1 MKPYITALAVV
12 LAAAA
17 LNRPA
22 RASAETCDPALSP
35 ARYVDCVDAL
45 RAAAIAQL
53 GITNAPTPEPYSYWE
68 TQADGTQAR
77 LEIPTSRVP
86 VAWETQTPDCRG
98 VDIDGC
104 LRILRT
110 RPSRGVPVEVERR
123 DRSGQRR
130 IYTKPT
136 PVPPPVETPTIISV
150 SDDSDLAGYS
160 HIKIEYS
167 LRTSASWHGLTPEFS
182 AFRGDDPWSLFR
194 CGLYADGSVTCVAPD
209 VSMPSRSFLLTQA
222 EEDEWFPGPGAEW
235 FGTDHPC
242 NTDNYRDE
250 PRCKRAPGH
259 VYSPGHI
266 PEPYY
271 DDREWIYTCD
281 AVTED
286 GSCKLWSRRQ
296 YADSRPP
303 ADEAWTAAYACVD
316 RRERLPSGLVREW
329 RDCQTPQGNSTRR
342 P

>member
-1 MKPYITALAVV
+1 MKPYIAALALAAV

-22 RASAETCDPALSP
+22 RASEATCDPDLP
-35 ARYVDCVDAL
+35 LARYDDCVQAL

-53 GITNAPTPEPYSYWE
+53 GITNAPTPEPYSRWE
-68 TQADGTQAR
+68 TQADGAQVR
-77 LEIPTSRVP
+77 FERP
-86 VAWETQTPDCRG
+86 CRG

-104 LRILRT
+104 GRVIGT
-110 RPSRGVPVEVERR
+110 RSISGVPVEVERR

-130 IYTKPT
+130 TYAKPT

-150 SDDSDLAGYS
+150 SDDIDLAGYS
-160 HIKIEYS
+160 NIRIEIYDG
-167 LRTSASWHGLTPEFS
+167 RTYRTFHSRRGLSTALADFMGYEGYNQWP
-182 AFRGDDPWSLFR
+182 LFR
-194 CGLYADGSVTCVAPD
+194 CGLYADGSVTCVGPD
-209 VSMPSRSFLLTQA
+209 ASMPSRSFLLTQ
-222 EEDEWFPGPGAEW
+222 DEVDRRFPGPGAEW
-235 FGTDHPC
+235 FGRDHPC

-281 AVTED
+281 AVAED
-286 GSCKLWSRRQ
+286 GSCQTWSRRQ
-296 YADSRPP
+296 YADYRPP
-303 ADEAWTAAYACVD
+303 ADETWTAAYACVD
-316 RRERLPSGLVREW
+316 RRETLPSGLVREW
-329 RDCQTPQGNSTRR
+329 RDCQTPLGPVTTVD
-342 P
+342 

>member
-1 MKPYITALAVV
+1 MKPYITALAVVLAAV

-22 RASAETCDPALSP
+22 RASAATCDPALPP
-35 ARYVDCVDAL
+35 AQYVDCVDAL

-68 TQADGTQAR
+68 TQDDGAQVR
-77 LEIPTSRVP
+77 LEFQTFREPTV
-86 VAWETQTPDCRG
+86 VDG
-98 VDIDGC
+98 V
-104 LRILRT
+104 RTT

-130 IYTKPT
+130 TYAKPT
-136 PVPPPVETPTIISV
+136 RVPQPVETPRIV
-150 SDDSDLAGYS
+150 SSDYSAGYFVTG
-160 HIKIEYS
+160 HITSFHVHPADRVKRGLRDSAEY
-167 LRTSASWHGLTPEFS
+167 LRQN
-182 AFRGDDPWSLFR
+182 DLFR
-194 CGLYADGSVTCVAPD
+194 CFMYASDGKVVCLSP
-209 VSMPSRSFLLTQA
+209 SMALLPPRRLETQA
-222 EEDEWFPGPGAEW
+222 TEDQRFPGPGAEW

-250 PRCKRAPGH
+250 PRCLRAPGN

-271 DDREWIYTCD
+271 IDYTWIHTCD
-281 AVTED
+281 AVAED
-286 GSCKLWSRRQ
+286 GSCQTWSQRR
-296 YADSRPP
+296 YENYRPP
-303 ADEAWTAAYACVD
+303 TDEAWRAAYACVD

-329 RDCQTPQGNSTRR
+329 RDCRTPLGNSTVKE
-342 P
+342 

>member
-1 MKPYITALAVV
+1 MKPYIAALALAAV
-12 LAAAA
+12 LAAVA

-22 RASAETCDPALSP
+22 RASEATCDPDLP
-35 ARYVDCVDAL
+35 LARYDDCVQAL

-53 GITNAPTPEPYSYWE
+53 GITNAPTPEPYSRWE
-68 TQADGTQAR
+68 TQADGAQVR
-77 LEIPTSRVP
+77 FERPTSREP
-86 VAWETQTPDCRG
+86 VQWETQTPDCRG

-104 LRILRT
+104 ARILRT
-110 RPSRGVPVEVERR
+110 RPSGGVPVEVERR

-130 IYTKPT
+130 TYAKPT
-136 PVPPPVETPTIISV
+136 PVPPPVETPTIVSANDITGYAPISIRV
-150 SDDSDLAGYS
+150 NHTLTSTTYIGRTKYL
-160 HIKIEYS
+160 EYV
-167 LRTSASWHGLTPEFS
+167 REHQ
-182 AFRGDDPWSLFR
+182 FR
-194 CGLYADGSVTCVAPD
+194 CGLYADGSVTCVPPD
-209 VSMPSRSFLLTQA
+209 YSLPSRSFLLTQA

-235 FGTDHPC
+235 FGRDHPC

-281 AVTED
+281 AVAED
-286 GSCKLWSRRQ
+286 GSCQTWSRRQ

-303 ADEAWTAAYACVD
+303 ADKAWTAAYACVD
-316 RRERLPSGLVREW
+316 RRETLPSGLVREW
-329 RDCQTPQGNSTRR
+329 RDCQTPLGPVTTVD
-342 P
+342 